1 MVDYVDLQYAMILSS
16 RLDRFKV
23 KSTNPYKI
31 NFRCPICG
39 DSQKSKVKSR
49 GWLLEKEN
57 SFHYFCHN
65 CGESQQFKTF
75 LKNVDTLTYNEYV
88 TEKYV
93 SNMKAE
99 KKVSPLDNLKSEG
112 PKFKP
117 ANHLKSIKK
126 VSQLAVNHPV
136 KEYIEKRKIPS
147 SEHYRLYYA
156 PKFKTW
162 INYIIP
168 NKFDIRGKDEPRLVM
183 PFFDENGNL
192 FGVSARGFDPN
203 GIRYITI
210 MFQDRPKIF
219 GLEKVDF
226 NKRYFVLEGAIDS
239 FFVSNAIA
247 MAGADGNVEGLKNLE
262 NAIFVFDA
270 EPRNK
275 EIHKRIEKI
284 IRAGHAV
291 CIWPSN
297 INGKD
302 INEMVLNGIT
312 NIEDII
318 IKNTYRGLEA
328 NLKLIAWRKT

>member
-16 RLDRFKV
+16 RLDKFKV

-39 DSQKSKVKSR
+39 DSQKSRTKSR

-65 CGESQQFKTF
+65 CGVSQQFKTF
-75 LKNVDTLTYNEYV
+75 LKNVDSMSYNDYV

-93 SNMKAE
+93 NNMKSE
-99 KKVSPLDNLKSEG
+99 KKESPLDNLKSEG

-117 ANHLKSIKK
+117 GNHLKSIKK
-126 VSQLAVNHPV
+126 ISQLLPSHPV
-136 KEYIEKRKIPS
+136 KSYIDSRKIPPAQ
-147 SEHYRLYYA
+147 HYRLYYA

-162 INYIIP
+162 INSIIP
-168 NKFDIRGKDEPRLVM
+168 NKLEIKGKDEPRLIM
-183 PFFDENGNL
+183 PFFDEEGNL

-203 GIRYITI
+203 GMRYITI
-210 MFQDRPKIF
+210 MFQDKQKIF
-219 GLEKVDF
+219 GLDKVDF
-226 NKRYFVLEGAIDS
+226 NKKYYVLEGAIDS
-239 FFVSNAIA
+239 LFLPNAIA
-247 MAGADGNVEGLKNLE
+247 MAGADGNVNGLKNVE
-262 NAIFVFDA
+262 NAVFVFDA

-284 IRAGHAV
+284 IRAGHSV

-297 INGKD
+297 IDGKD
-302 INEMVLNGIT
+302 VNEMVLNGVT
-312 NIEDII
+312 NIEEII
-318 IKNTYRGLEA
+318 RKNTYKGLEA
-328 NLKLIAWRKT
+328 NLKLMSWRKT

>member
-16 RLDRFKV
+16 RLDKFKV

-39 DSQKSKVKSR
+39 DSQKSRTKSR

-65 CGESQQFKTF
+65 CGVSQQFRTF
-75 LKNVDTLTYNEYV
+75 LKNVDSMSYNDYV

-93 SNMKAE
+93 NNMKSE
-99 KKVSPLDNLKSEG
+99 KKESPLDNLKSEG

-117 ANHLKSIKK
+117 GNHLKSIKK
-126 VSQLAVNHPV
+126 ISQLLPNHPV
-136 KEYIEKRKIPS
+136 KAYIDSRKIPPAQ
-147 SEHYRLYYA
+147 HYRLYYA

-162 INYIIP
+162 INSIIP
-168 NKFDIRGKDEPRLVM
+168 NKLDMKGKDEPRLIM
-183 PFFDENGNL
+183 PFFDEEGNL

-203 GIRYITI
+203 GMRYITI
-210 MFQDRPKIF
+210 MFQDRQKIF
-219 GLEKVDF
+219 GLDKVDF
-226 NKRYFVLEGAIDS
+226 NKKYYVLEGAIDS
-239 FFVSNAIA
+239 LFLPNAIA
-247 MAGADGNVEGLKNLE
+247 MAGADGNVNGLKNVE
-262 NAIFVFDA
+262 NAVFVFDA

-284 IRAGHAV
+284 IRAGHSV

-297 INGKD
+297 IDGKD
-302 INEMVLNGIT
+302 VNEMVLNGVT
-312 NIEDII
+312 NIEEII
-318 IKNTYRGLEA
+318 RKNTYKGLEA
-328 NLKLIAWRKT
+328 NLKLMSWRKT